1 MKCVKAINETS
12 LTFSFKYPL
21 VWSQIISRIIKYI
34 DTLIFRSGHIFMGK
48 GGNKDTHL
56 EGSICIKETI
66 YTYLS

>member
-1 MKCVKAINETS
+1 MKCFKVINETS
-12 LTFSFKYPL
+12 WTFSFKYPL
-21 VWSQIISRIIKYI
+21 VWSQISRIIKYI

-48 GGNKDTHL
+48 VGNKDTHL